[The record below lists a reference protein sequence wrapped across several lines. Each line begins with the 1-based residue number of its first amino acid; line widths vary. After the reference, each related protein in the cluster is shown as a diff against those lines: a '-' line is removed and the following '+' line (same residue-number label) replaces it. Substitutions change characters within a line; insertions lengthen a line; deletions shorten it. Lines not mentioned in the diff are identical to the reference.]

1 MFYIYFKENTNDIE
15 ASQWCQEANQH
26 RKKKRISALTRND
39 LSENQT
45 ILSEIFF
52 TEYND
57 ELAINSI
64 NKYFSAFLWKVPD
77 WGKKRLPSCL

>member
-1 MFYIYFKENTNDIE
+1 MFYIENTNDIE

-39 LSENQT
+39 LSENQI

-57 ELAINSI
+57 EFAINSI
-64 NKYFSAFLWKVPD
+64 NKYFSVFL
-77 WGKKRLPSCL
+77 